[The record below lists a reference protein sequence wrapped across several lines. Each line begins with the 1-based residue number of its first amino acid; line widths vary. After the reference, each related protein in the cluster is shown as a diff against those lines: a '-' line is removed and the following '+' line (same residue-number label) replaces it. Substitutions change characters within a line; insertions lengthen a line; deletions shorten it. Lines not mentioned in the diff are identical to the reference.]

1 MSGSLRRDVTLC
13 VCVDVC
19 TLGCG
24 LDHAHLACSTLQ
36 RGPEHVLNCYDG
48 FDCSANPQ
56 VISTFKC
63 FRLFLAGVIRTL
75 STMFGENIGLGLSLA
90 LARYCNSQAMIS
102 IIVVP

>member
-36 RGPEHVLNCYDG
+36 RGPEHVLNCYGG

-56 VISTFKC
+56 VTSTLKC
-63 FRLFLAGVIRTL
+63 V
-75 STMFGENIGLGLSLA
+75 ST
-90 LARYCNSQAMIS
+90 
-102 IIVVP
+102 VPGCCYSHAFNYVW